1 MTLWDVLR
9 GVLRGAA
16 VLGGLAAVVTVALW
30 VLRVA
35 RYGRLAYVEVMRFD
49 ASADM
54 DFDEA

>member
-1 MTLWDVLR
+1 MTLWD
-9 GVLRGAA
+9 VLRGAA